1 MKTEAAKTAQ
11 AIKKDLKAKFPGVA
25 FSVKSENYAGGNSV
39 DISYKATRE
48 TPAPKAIQEIV
59 GKYQFGHFDGM
70 QDLYEYSNTRE
81 DIPQA
86 KFVFV
91 NPDTRELRQEIEG
104 EALRYWGVEGCDD
117 AGVRQKLNMWKDQ
130 AVYRYIQE
138 RFGW

>member
-138 RFGW
+138 KLAW